1 MLIKKS
7 EEQFNIM
14 KYIQIYLGFTLILY
28 IFGPIQ
34 WKTKNPILT
43 IFLLILFQL
52 SYALGFYSSK
62 EKVFTEDN
70 NFNTKW
76 LLKYY
81 CLFAIISIGM
91 NVVYLIR
98 VARLVSGRSVSDMIK
113 MAFTNPSKLYGG
125 GKSTVMSSQMFGG
138 KFFAILVPIFGPIT
152 VAIIPIT
159 IVYFRQLSFVGKTLG
174 VFSFV
179 SQLFLSL
186 SAGTSE
192 GIFNMM
198 IFLITG
204 FLIKSRSSR
213 RSSRKVTMII
223 IIIAVVVFLS
233 LFSFVMENR
242 NKGSFSLSI
251 GGNKID
257 FNNGLLLLLP
267 ENLRDLLIYLT
278 IYVTQGYYGMSLATT
293 CSWTPTF
300 GVGNS
305 LYVIQNVEELFNFN
319 LMRYTYMGQVEVYG
333 WEATA
338 NWHTAYTWIA
348 NDVSFVGVPVVMF
361 FMGRLLRQVLCDART
376 TKNPIAIGLSAM
388 LIMFSVFIPAN
399 NKILAAPQTFV
410 AFFVFLIIWI
420 FQRRVV
426 VFK

>member
-1 MLIKKS
+1 MQIRKCKD
-7 EEQFNIM
+7 QPNIM
-14 KYIQIYLGFTLILY
+14 KYIQLYLGATLILY

-43 IFLLILFQL
+43 ISLLIVFQL

-62 EKVFTEDN
+62 EKEFIEDN
-70 NFNTKW
+70 NFNNKW

-81 CLFAIISIGM
+81 CLFAVISIAM

-98 VARLVSGRSVSDMIK
+98 VARLVAGRSVFDVIS
-113 MAFTNPSKLYGG
+113 MAFTNPSGLYGG
-125 GKSTVMSSQMFGG
+125 GGTVTSSQMFGG
-138 KFFAILVPIFGPIT
+138 KFFAILVPVFGPIT

-159 IVYFRQLSFVGKTLG
+159 IVYFKQLSLMGKTLG

-192 GIFNMM
+192 GIVN
-198 IFLITG
+198 IIIYLITG
-204 FLIKSRSSR
+204 FLLKNRSNRKSN
-213 RSSRKVTMII
+213 RKITVII
-223 IIIAVVVFLS
+223 IITAVVVFLS

-242 NKGSFSLSI
+242 NKGSFSLSL

-257 FNNGLLLLLP
+257 FNNALLMMLP
-267 ENLRDLLIYLT
+267 ENLKALLIYLT
-278 IYVTQGYYGMSLATT
+278 IYITQGYYGMSLATA

-300 GVGNS
+300 GIGNS
-305 LYVIQNVEELFNFN
+305 LYIIQNVEELFNFD
-319 LMRYTYMGQVEVYG
+319 LMSYTYMGQAEVYG
-333 WEATA
+333 WGATV

-348 NDVSFVGVPVVMF
+348 NDVSFWGVPVVMF

-426 VFK
+426 VLK